1 MQGMRGRLTRLL
13 PCALAT
19 AAAALLAAPAAHADS
34 VANVLQEYQ
43 SSGQIDACKHSA
55 GALGGGVGNDL
66 EQYATDFVDALR
78 QAQLAHGR
86 CGGGSSSSSSSGGGS
101 TSDNGSSGG
110 GAPGSSKGPPGP
122 PGPKHAGSATSLPGI
137 GGGSSAGAAAL
148 PVTLKRGSGG
158 STPGPI
164 VILGI
169 LGGLLLLGGVPA
181 LIGRYFG
188 FGFSWLAPL
197 RHVFGEGALRVGS
210 AGSGLVDWLRLD
222 ALRRTA

>member
-19 AAAALLAAPAAHADS
+19 AAASLLAAPAAHADS
-34 VANVLQEYQ
+34 VQNVFQEYQ
-43 SSGQIDACKHSA
+43 SSGQIDACKHST

-86 CGGGSSSSSSSGGGS
+86 CGGGSSSSSGGGS
-101 TSDNGSSGG
+101 SSDNGSSGG
-110 GAPGSSKGPPGP
+110 GAAGSSKGPPGP
-122 PGPKHAGSATSLPGI
+122 PGPKHAGSATSLPSI
-137 GGGSSAGAAAL
+137 GSGSSADAAAL
-148 PVTLKRGSGG
+148 PLALKRGSGG
-158 STPGPI
+158 GTPGPI

-188 FGFSWLAPL
+188 FDMRWFAPL
-197 RHVFGEGALRVGS
+197 RHVFGEGALRVAS